1 MEPKFS
7 DPAWWPRR
15 LELPKTTSPAR
26 LIVGTLVP
34 LIAVVALVVA
44 VLTHGGDSSNGNS
57 GSVVAFETC
66 MAASGAGAAAPGT
79 AGQSA
84 AIANCRELLPAG
96 THIGRIGSGT
106 AQEQFADCMQDAGD
120 GGRRGRFGHGP
131 SRAFSN
137 ALEIC
142 RLLVQ
147 APTRDRSPSPP
158 APASPSRAPIV

>member
-34 LIAVVALVVA
+34 VIAVVALVVA
-44 VLTHGGDSSNGNS
+44 VLTHGGDSSSGSS
-57 GSVVAFETC
+57 GSVVGFETC
-66 MAASGAGAAAPGT
+66 MAASGGAAAPGT
-79 AGQSA
+79 AGQAA

-96 THIGRIGSGT
+96 THIGRIGSGS

-142 RLLVQ
+142 RLLVRS
-147 APTRDRSPSPP
+147 PTHDRPPSPP
-158 APASPSRAPIV
+158 APASPSQAPIV

>member
-1 MEPKFS
+1 
-7 DPAWWPRR
+7 
-15 LELPKTTSPAR
+15 
-26 LIVGTLVP
+26 
-34 LIAVVALVVA
+34 
-44 VLTHGGDSSNGNS
+44 
-57 GSVVAFETC
+57 

-79 AGQSA
+79 AGQAA

-96 THIGRIGSGT
+96 THIGRIGTGT

-142 RLLVQ
+142 RLLGAKPNYLRPAAV
-147 APTRDRSPSPP
+147 APGACVAVPGPDRLGV
-158 APASPSRAPIV
+158 AASATPLAFGVLAVA